1 VRLSESLYS
10 VKSVG
15 ENGARVD
22 EMNRLVGFTG
32 AENVCLPVGINDA
45 KQFNKSEGLHQLSS
59 GRSPIKS
66 IGLNLSGNSMYVDSD
81 ISDDLR
87 SRVS

>member
-15 ENGARVD
+15 ENGARLD

-66 IGLNLSGNSMYVDSD
+66 IDLNLSGNSMYVDSG

-87 SRVS
+87 SKVS